1 MMMLCTSKE
10 SSLSNVMLFSLQLK
24 VVQQKTQVVDVNFL
38 RLTTTQT

>member
-10 SSLSNVMLFSLQLK
+10 SSLCNVMLFSLQLK